1 MSPFTGGN
9 SDLIIQLAS
18 LVDMCGIFFL
28 HSHRTAAASDIARQ
42 CKKLLHMDHF
52 DLFIPGSLCCFFQ
65 IQFKT
70 HGNTENMDT
79 GAVAPGDQR
88 FEYLFFRQAYCCSSM
103 GTAQI
108 ILIVSIE
115 CFPAGYFCLLDQ
127 TNSVCFCCH
136 KITLPIIRHPVNK
149 RKVNVSEK
157 KGNANKKSRRH
168 NMNDQTNPDMRKQ
181 EREQVVELGSD
192 ITKSSKGNIYT
203 LTIIGQVEGHQVA
216 PETVKTTK
224 YEHVLPLLA
233 GIEESD
239 EIDGLLLLLNT
250 VGGDIEAGL
259 AIAEMIA
266 GMKKPTVSLVLGG
279 GHSIGIPLA
288 VCTKKSFITP
298 TASMT
303 VHPVRMTGLVVGA
316 PQTFRYFQR
325 IQEQI
330 ADFVTSNSRISRA
343 DFEHYMMATGEMATD
358 VGTILYGK
366 EAVSSG
372 LIDKLGG
379 LNDALAALH
388 KMIDR
393 NASNKQG
400 NGEKSVRKS

>member
-1 MSPFTGGN
+1 MEQN
-9 SDLIIQLAS
+9 K
-18 LVDMCGIFFL
+18 
-28 HSHRTAAASDIARQ
+28 IA
-42 CKKLLHMDHF
+42 
-52 DLFIPGSLCCFFQ
+52 
-65 IQFKT
+65 
-70 HGNTENMDT
+70 ENKEQD
-79 GAVAPGDQR
+79 R
-88 FEYLFFRQAYCCSSM
+88 E
-103 GTAQI
+103 QI
-108 ILIVSIE
+108 I
-115 CFPAGYFCLLDQ
+115 
-127 TNSVCFCCH
+127 
-136 KITLPIIRHPVNK
+136 
-149 RKVNVSEK
+149 
-157 KGNANKKSRRH
+157 
-168 NMNDQTNPDMRKQ
+168 
-181 EREQVVELGSD
+181 ELGSD
-192 ITKSSKGNIYT
+192 VTNGKDGKIYT
-203 LTIIGQVEGHQVA
+203 LTIIGQVEGHQVL
-216 PETVKTTK
+216 PENCKTTK

-239 EIDGLLLLLNT
+239 DIDGLLLLLNT

-330 ADFVTSNSRISRA
+330 VEFVASNSKIEKAR
-343 DFEHYMMATGEMATD
+343 FEQFMMATGEMATD

-366 EAVSSG
+366 EAVASG

-379 LNDALAALH
+379 LNDALSALH
-388 KMIDR
+388 RMIE
-393 NASNKQG
+393 KQKAT
-400 NGEKSVRKS
+400 NHKKN

>member
-1 MSPFTGGN
+1 MAKQQS
-9 SDLIIQLAS
+9 
-18 LVDMCGIFFL
+18 VDIKEQEL
-28 HSHRTAAASDIARQ
+28 
-42 CKKLLHMDHF
+42 
-52 DLFIPGSLCCFFQ
+52 
-65 IQFKT
+65 
-70 HGNTENMDT
+70 
-79 GAVAPGDQR
+79 
-88 FEYLFFRQAYCCSSM
+88 
-103 GTAQI
+103 
-108 ILIVSIE
+108 
-115 CFPAGYFCLLDQ
+115 
-127 TNSVCFCCH
+127 
-136 KITLPIIRHPVNK
+136 
-149 RKVNVSEK
+149 
-157 KGNANKKSRRH
+157 
-168 NMNDQTNPDMRKQ
+168 KQ
-181 EREQVVELGSD
+181 VTELGSD
-192 ITKSSKGNIYT
+192 VTKSNKGTIYT
-203 LTIIGQVEGHQVA
+203 LTIIGQVEGHQAA

-224 YEHVLPLLA
+224 YEHILPLLA

-239 EIDGLLLLLNT
+239 DVDGLLLLLNT

-259 AIAEMIA
+259 AISEMIA

-330 ADFVTSNSRISRA
+330 ADFVTANSRISREK
-343 DFEHYMMATGEMATD
+343 FEQYMMATGEIATD

-379 LNDALAALH
+379 LSDALAALH
-388 KMIDR
+388 KMIE
-393 NASNKQG
+393 A
-400 NGEKSVRKS
+400 EKKKHKK

>member
-1 MSPFTGGN
+1 MN
-9 SDLIIQLAS
+9 S
-18 LVDMCGIFFL
+18 
-28 HSHRTAAASDIARQ
+28 
-42 CKKLLHMDHF
+42 K
-52 DLFIPGSLCCFFQ
+52 
-65 IQFKT
+65 
-70 HGNTENMDT
+70 
-79 GAVAPGDQR
+79 
-88 FEYLFFRQAYCCSSM
+88 
-103 GTAQI
+103 
-108 ILIVSIE
+108 
-115 CFPAGYFCLLDQ
+115 
-127 TNSVCFCCH
+127 
-136 KITLPIIRHPVNK
+136 
-149 RKVNVSEK
+149 
-157 KGNANKKSRRH
+157 
-168 NMNDQTNPDMRKQ
+168 NDPEMKKQ
-181 EREQVVELGSD
+181 EREDVKELGSD
-192 ITKSSKGNIYT
+192 ITRSERGNIYT
-203 LTIIGQVEGHQVA
+203 LTIIGQVEGHMIA

-288 VCTKKSFITP
+288 VCTKKSFITH

-330 ADFVTSNSRISRA
+330 ADFVTANSKISRES
-343 DFEHYMMATGEMATD
+343 FENYMMATGEIATD

-372 LIDKLGG
+372 LIDQLGG
-379 LNDALAALH
+379 LHDALDSLH
-388 KMIDR
+388 EMIDR
-393 NASNKQG
+393 QKQS
-400 NGEKSVRKS
+400 EK

>member
-1 MSPFTGGN
+1 M
-9 SDLIIQLAS
+9 A
-18 LVDMCGIFFL
+18 
-28 HSHRTAAASDIARQ
+28 
-42 CKKLLHMDHF
+42 
-52 DLFIPGSLCCFFQ
+52 
-65 IQFKT
+65 
-70 HGNTENMDT
+70 E
-79 GAVAPGDQR
+79 
-88 FEYLFFRQAYCCSSM
+88 
-103 GTAQI
+103 
-108 ILIVSIE
+108 
-115 CFPAGYFCLLDQ
+115 
-127 TNSVCFCCH
+127 TN
-136 KITLPIIRHPVNK
+136 
-149 RKVNVSEK
+149 
-157 KGNANKKSRRH
+157 
-168 NMNDQTNPDMRKQ
+168 NPEMKKQ
-181 EREQVVELGSD
+181 EQEQILELGSD

-203 LTIIGQVEGHQVA
+203 LTIIGQVEGHMNA
-216 PETVKTTK
+216 PENVKTTK

-233 GIEESD
+233 SIEESD
-239 EIDGLLLLLNT
+239 DIDGLLLLLNT

-316 PQTFRYFQR
+316 PQTYRYFQR

-330 ADFVTSNSRISRA
+330 ADFVTTNSKITK
-343 DFEHYMMATGEMATD
+343 EHFMDYMMATGEMATD

-379 LNDALAALH
+379 LNDALSALH
-388 KMIDR
+388 RMIDKNR
-393 NASNKQG
+393 TK
-400 NGEKSVRKS
+400 V

>member
-1 MSPFTGGN
+1 
-9 SDLIIQLAS
+9 
-18 LVDMCGIFFL
+18 
-28 HSHRTAAASDIARQ
+28 
-42 CKKLLHMDHF
+42 MD
-52 DLFIPGSLCCFFQ
+52 Q
-65 IQFKT
+65 NK
-70 HGNTENMDT
+70 NAENK
-79 GAVAPGDQR
+79 
-88 FEYLFFRQAYCCSSM
+88 E
-103 GTAQI
+103 
-108 ILIVSIE
+108 
-115 CFPAGYFCLLDQ
+115 
-127 TNSVCFCCH
+127 
-136 KITLPIIRHPVNK
+136 
-149 RKVNVSEK
+149 
-157 KGNANKKSRRH
+157 
-168 NMNDQTNPDMRKQ
+168 Q
-181 EREQVVELGSD
+181 EREQIVQLGSD
-192 ITKSSKGNIYT
+192 MTKGKDGNIYT
-203 LTIIGQVEGHQVA
+203 LTIIGQIEGHQVL
-216 PETVKTTK
+216 PENCKTTK
-224 YEHVLPLLA
+224 YEHILPLLA

-239 EIDGLLLLLNT
+239 DIDGLLILLNT

-330 ADFVTSNSRISRA
+330 VEFVANNSKIEREK
-343 DFEHYMMATGEMATD
+343 FEEFMMATGEMATD

-366 EAVSSG
+366 EAVASG

-388 KMIDR
+388 RMID
-393 NASNKQG
+393 KQKG
-400 NGEKSVRKS
+400 QSGKKN

>member
-1 MSPFTGGN
+1 MEPKN
-9 SDLIIQLAS
+9 QPEMIEQEQNRII
-18 LVDMCGIFFL
+18 
-28 HSHRTAAASDIARQ
+28 
-42 CKKLLHMDHF
+42 
-52 DLFIPGSLCCFFQ
+52 
-65 IQFKT
+65 
-70 HGNTENMDT
+70 
-79 GAVAPGDQR
+79 
-88 FEYLFFRQAYCCSSM
+88 
-103 GTAQI
+103 
-108 ILIVSIE
+108 
-115 CFPAGYFCLLDQ
+115 
-127 TNSVCFCCH
+127 
-136 KITLPIIRHPVNK
+136 
-149 RKVNVSEK
+149 
-157 KGNANKKSRRH
+157 
-168 NMNDQTNPDMRKQ
+168 
-181 EREQVVELGSD
+181 ELGSD
-192 ITKSSKGNIYT
+192 ISKSSKGNIYT
-203 LTIIGQVEGHQVA
+203 LTIIGQVEGHMIA

-239 EIDGLLLLLNT
+239 EIEGLLLLLNT

-330 ADFVTSNSRISRA
+330 ADFVTSNSKISRER
-343 DFEHYMMATGEMATD
+343 FEHYMMATGEMATD

-366 EAVSSG
+366 EAVASG
-372 LIDKLGG
+372 LIDRLGG
-379 LNDALAALH
+379 LNDALTALH
-388 KMIDR
+388 RMI
-393 NASNKQG
+393 A
-400 NGEKSVRKS
+400 EKKRKSGK

>member
-1 MSPFTGGN
+1 
-9 SDLIIQLAS
+9 
-18 LVDMCGIFFL
+18 
-28 HSHRTAAASDIARQ
+28 
-42 CKKLLHMDHF
+42 
-52 DLFIPGSLCCFFQ
+52 
-65 IQFKT
+65 
-70 HGNTENMDT
+70 
-79 GAVAPGDQR
+79 
-88 FEYLFFRQAYCCSSM
+88 
-103 GTAQI
+103 
-108 ILIVSIE
+108 
-115 CFPAGYFCLLDQ
+115 
-127 TNSVCFCCH
+127 
-136 KITLPIIRHPVNK
+136 
-149 RKVNVSEK
+149 
-157 KGNANKKSRRH
+157 
-168 NMNDQTNPDMRKQ
+168 MNEQNNPDMKQ
-181 EREQVVELGSD
+181 QDREQVVELGSD
-192 ITKSSKGNIYT
+192 ITKSSKGSIYT
-203 LTIIGQVEGHQVA
+203 LTIIGQVEGHQVL
-216 PETVKTTK
+216 PENCKTTK

-239 EIDGLLLLLNT
+239 DIDGLLLLLNT

-330 ADFVTSNSRISRA
+330 ADFVTTNSKISREA
-343 DFEHYMMATGEMATD
+343 FEHYMMATGEMATD

-388 KMIDR
+388 KMIDK
-393 NASNKQG
+393 NAGQKRENR
-400 NGEKSVRKS
+400 EKC